1 MTHVSRKKLEVQV
14 DKFLNKLLTAVLTK
28 KYSAKEASK
37 IMKVLITPTEVNMMR
52 KRIGIIYLLNK
63 GMDLENISKLTKTTR
78 QTVARIRL
86 QLLEVES
93 EDKQYLINILKKIQF
108 TRGIKDLFNAILSID
123 ISRSTMK
130 KKISPF

>member
-1 MTHVSRKKLEVQV
+1 MTHVSRKKLEVQA

-37 IMKVLITPTEVNMMR
+37 IMKVLITPTEINMMR

>member
-123 ISRSTMK
+123 ISRSTIK

>member
-86 QLLEVES
+86 QLLEIES

-123 ISRSTMK
+123 ISRSTLK

>member
-86 QLLEVES
+86 QLLEIES

>member
-86 QLLEVES
+86 QLLEIES

-123 ISRSTMK
+123 ISRSTIK

>member
-37 IMKVLITPTEVNMMR
+37 IMKVLITPTEINMMR

>member
-123 ISRSTMK
+123 ISRSTLK